1 MNSNNHIR
9 FIFKN
14 IGQIVDAEISLNQMT
29 VIAGKNSVSK
39 TYITYLI
46 FGFLD
51 YIKSISVNET
61 WQQLISKQLLNSTR
75 KTEIDMA
82 KLAKDLPKF
91 IEKVAKDYSKI
102 AYQLLS
108 FEPDSESLK
117 NFSFNVII
125 DNLNIDYTKPL
136 LTQDIEIAQNIKIEL
151 NLSNQKGK
159 IYIYPIIQNHAEINE
174 HMYSIMSSYIVSAIM
189 NYFFSQLF
197 PLPFIVTS
205 ERTGVSIFYREL
217 DTARS
222 ALIDTLQQN
231 SSLLGKAS
239 DSLMKKHIARY
250 PLPIKLNMDFIR
262 NIFDISKNKS
272 NLKPSL
278 KSFISKQISNGRYT
292 FDKHL
297 NQIFFIPK
305 SDLKLKLPIHSSSS
319 SVKSLLLFDAYINFV
334 ADQNQILIIDEPE
347 LNLHPDNQRKM
358 ARFLAMLANSGV
370 KVLFTTHSDY
380 IVKEL
385 NNLIML
391 YEIGAHN
398 QSSIIT
404 HFNKTYQ
411 SAYSNDMPI
420 PPKEVDCYTIVE
432 NDKGFHAHK
441 TEIDRYGVNL
451 SILDDEINNL
461 SEISQILYNELD
473 NDYYQ

>member
-1 MNSNNHIR
+1 VNAHNQIR
-9 FIFKN
+9 FTLKN
-14 IGQIVDAEISLNQMT
+14 IGQITNAEVSLNKMT

-51 YIKSISVNET
+51 FIRSVTTNLP
-61 WQQLISKQLLNSTR
+61 WQQIIAKQLTGVNSKTIIDISK
-75 KTEIDMA
+75 
-82 KLAKDLPKF
+82 LAATLPEF
-91 IEKVAKDYSKI
+91 IEQISTNYTQISH
-102 AYQLLS
+102 QLLS
-108 FEPDSESLK
+108 FEPESDTLK
-117 NFSFNVII
+117 NFVFKVAI
-125 DNLNIDYTKPL
+125 DNLHINYSKPL
-136 LTQDIEIAQNIKIEL
+136 SIQNIQIGQNIKIEL
-151 NLSNQKGK
+151 NMRGNSGK
-159 IYIYPIIQNHAEINE
+159 LEVYPIIENNAEVTE
-174 HMYSIMSSYIVSAIM
+174 HIYDIMSAYITKCII
-189 NYFFSQLF
+189 NYLVVQIF
-197 PLPFIVTS
+197 PAPFIVTS

-222 ALIDTLQQN
+222 TLIESLQQN
-231 SSLLGKAS
+231 NGLLGRPNETF
-239 DSLMKKHIARY
+239 KKYIARY

-262 NIFDISKNKS
+262 NIFDISKNKT
-272 NLKPSL
+272 NIKPNL

-305 SDLKLKLPIHSSSS
+305 SELKLKLPIHSTSS

-358 ARFLAMLANSGV
+358 ARFLAMLANAGI

-391 YEIGAHN
+391 YGIGINN

-404 HFNKTYQ
+404 HFNRTYH
-411 SAYSNDMPI
+411 SGYSEDMPI
-420 PPKEVDCYTIVE
+420 HPEYINCYTIIE
-432 NDKGFHAHK
+432 NDNGFHSHK
-441 TEIDRYGVNL
+441 SETDRYGINL

-461 SEISQILYNELD
+461 SEISQILYNELEDGD
-473 NDYYQ
+473 NK